1 MADANDIIRLAVE
14 YGLPAASQA
23 LNVFY
28 LRILGGASDSDVLDD
43 LEEWVTNEWGA
54 NWQDLACSLSS
65 IIGFAADVVDFEGHV
80 LANIG
85 SRTLA
90 LAGTVVTDPTS
101 AGDAAYLKA
110 DTATPKTRGSKYIP
124 GLAEDNVDVG
134 ILDATALGELAVL
147 FADYFLPFV
156 GLFSSVSYEPGVPS
170 RVLLSWHPFTGG
182 GSFTDIIAYQR
193 RRKLGVG
200 S

>member
-1 MADANDIIRLAVE
+1 MADFGDIIRLAVE
-14 YGLPAASQA
+14 YSLPAASQA

-28 LRILGGASDSDVLDD
+28 LRILGSASDADVLDD
-43 LEEWVTNEWGA
+43 LEDWVTNDWGS
-54 NWQDLACSLSS
+54 NWQNLGCSLAS
-65 IIGFAADVVDFEGHV
+65 IIGFASDIVDFEGHV
-80 LANIG
+80 LTNIG

-101 AGDAAYLKA
+101 AGDAAYMKA

-134 ILDATALGELAVL
+134 ILDATALGEIAVL
-147 FADYFLPFV
+147 FANYFLPFV
-156 GLFSSVSYEPGVPS
+156 GAASSVGYEPGVPS
-170 RVLLSWHPFTGG
+170 RTLLTWNPFTGA

>member
-1 MADANDIIRLAVE
+1 MADPNDIIRLAIE
-14 YGLPAASQA
+14 YALPAASQA

-28 LRILGGASDSDVLDD
+28 LRILGSASDADVLDD
-43 LEEWVTNEWGA
+43 LDDWVQNDWGS
-54 NWQDLACSLSS
+54 NWQNLACDLAS

-85 SRTLA
+85 SRTLS
-90 LAGTVVTDPTS
+90 LPGTVVTDPTS
-101 AGDAAYLKA
+101 AGDAAYMKA

-134 ILDATALGELAVL
+134 VLDATALGEIAVL
-147 FADYFLPFV
+147 FANYFLPFV
-156 GLFSSVSYEPGVPS
+156 GAISSTSYEPGVPS
-170 RVLLSWHPFTGG
+170 RTLLSWHPFTGG
-182 GSFTDIIAYQR
+182 GTFTDIIAYQR

>member
-28 LRILGGASDSDVLDD
+28 LRILGGASDTDVLDD

-65 IIGFAADVVDFEGHV
+65 IIGFAADIVDFEGHV

-101 AGDAAYLKA
+101 AGDAAYMKA
-110 DTATPKTRGSKYIP
+110 DTAVPKTRGSKYIP

-156 GLFSSVSYEPGVPS
+156 GLFSSVGYEPGVPS
-170 RVLLSWHPFTGG
+170 RTLLSWNPFTGG

-193 RRKLGVG
+193 RRKVGVG